1 MKNKYLKVVE
11 DVKTKIEI
19 CDKQKDIKGVID
31 FLVIICFRNG
41 GFFKIPYSWP
51 SVAMLKSIFGQWF

>member
-11 DVKTKIEI
+11 DVKIKIEI

-31 FLVIICFRNG
+31 FFVNI
-41 GFFKIPYSWP
+41 FFSKWW
-51 SVAMLKSIFGQWF
+51 VF

>member
-11 DVKTKIEI
+11 DVKIKIQI

-31 FLVIICFRNG
+31 FFVNIFFFEMVGFLKFYIVGLV
-41 GFFKIPYSWP
+41 
-51 SVAMLKSIFGQWF
+51 L

>member
-31 FLVIICFRNG
+31 FLVNIFFLEMV
-41 GFFKIPYSWP
+41 GF
-51 SVAMLKSIFGQWF
+51 LKFHTVGLVLQC

>member
-31 FLVIICFRNG
+31 FLVNI
-41 GFFKIPYSWP
+41 FFSKWW
-51 SVAMLKSIFGQWF
+51 VFKNSIQLA

>member
-11 DVKTKIEI
+11 DVTTKIEI

-31 FLVIICFRNG
+31 FLVNIF
-41 GFFKIPYSWP
+41 FSKWWVFKIPYSWP
-51 SVAMLKSIFGQWF
+51 SVSMLKSIFGQ